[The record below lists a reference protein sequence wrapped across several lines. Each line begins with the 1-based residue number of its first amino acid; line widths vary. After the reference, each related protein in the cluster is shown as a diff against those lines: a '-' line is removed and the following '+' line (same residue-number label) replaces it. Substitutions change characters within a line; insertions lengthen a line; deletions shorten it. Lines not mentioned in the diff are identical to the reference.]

1 MPIDFFI
8 YGAGGHSK
16 VVYDAAKKSCEEY
29 SIAFLDGDSERIGY
43 SVIDGVAVVREEH
56 YTYQSASF
64 HVAIGN
70 NLARKEV
77 SERLLSAGNQL
88 ITIIHPN
95 SSVSSF
101 AKIEEGCFI
110 AAQTIIGPD
119 VVLSSSV
126 IVNHGAIVDHDCY
139 IGAFSHIAP
148 NVTLGGGVNVGQN
161 CLVGAGA
168 VVLPGVTVGNDV
180 IIAAGAVVI
189 SDVADGLTI
198 IGVPGKMK
206 QNE

>member
-1 MPIDFFI
+1 MPIDLFI
-8 YGAGGHSK
+8 YGSGGHSK
-16 VVYDAAKKSCEEY
+16 VVYDAAKKSCAEF

-43 SVIDGVAVVREEH
+43 SVIDGVAVIAQEH
-56 YTYQSASF
+56 VYKSINI

-70 NLARKEV
+70 ILARRKV
-77 SERLLSAGNQL
+77 SEELLSAGNQL
-88 ITIIHPN
+88 ISIIHPH
-95 SSVSSF
+95 SSVSDF

-110 AAQTIIGPD
+110 AALAIVGPD

-126 IVNHGAIVDHDCY
+126 IVNHGAIIDHDCY

-168 VVLPGVTVGNDV
+168 IVLPGVTIGNDV
-180 IIAAGAVVI
+180 TVAAGAVVI
-189 SDVADGLTI
+189 SNVADGLTVV
-198 IGVPGKMK
+198 GVPGKMK
-206 QNE
+206 KNG